1 MPRLKPNS
9 RKLQDRPSERTLL
22 IRRARRG
29 LKPLVLMVLTAAVLL
44 VMVLG
49 WRTVVTHPH
58 DRMRKAVASS
68 LGDLGFRVRHV
79 VIDGAITTPKPA
91 IEAALGLR
99 DGLPIFDVA
108 PRRAARTLEQLGVVR
123 QAVVERLLPGTVKIR
138 IDERAPAGIWQRPD
152 HGFALIGSDGSVI
165 QPRGGTAAHAR
176 DPGLLLFVGAQAP
189 AHAATLIALLQSHA
203 AIGAAVIAAEWIDN
217 SRWNLILRDHAI
229 IELPAQHLNDALAVL
244 HHADTKIALL
254 DRPVR
259 LIDLRQPDRLIVKP
273 YAQPATTT
281 IKPKHS

>member
-1 MPRLKPNS
+1 MPRLAPGN

-22 IRRARRG
+22 IRRVRRG
-29 LKPLVLMVLTAAVLL
+29 LKPLVLMALTGVILLAAVI
-44 VMVLG
+44 G
-49 WRTVVTHPH
+49 WRNVVSQPH
-58 DRMRKAVASS
+58 SQTRKAIASS

-99 DGLPIFDVA
+99 EGLPIFDVA

-152 HGFALIGSDGSVI
+152 HGFALIGTDGSVI

-189 AHAATLIALLQSHA
+189 AHAATLMALLQTHA
-203 AIGAAVIAAEWIDN
+203 VIGAAVIAAEWIDN
-217 SRWNLILRDHAI
+217 SRWNLILRDHAT
-229 IELPAQHLNDALAVL
+229 IELPSEHLNDALAIL
-244 HHADTKIALL
+244 HQADTKIALL

-259 LIDLRQPDRLIVKP
+259 LIDLRQRNRLIVKP
-273 YAQPATTT
+273 YAQATTT
-281 IKPKHS
+281 IIKSKHS